1 MAKVI
6 INGKEEFY
14 DDGTL
19 LTEIAAIHQSEHKD
33 DIVLALYKGSLAEL
47 SKAVSGD
54 GELKFLTTADKDG
67 RRAYRRSV
75 AFLLQRA
82 LMDVY
87 PAFPNN
93 AYLRVEHSLGQG
105 DFCTLDRFSD
115 VTEEKLQELK
125 KVMLEL
131 VEKDLPLKKY
141 SIKTSQAREMFHNF
155 NMKDKEQL
163 LKYRTSS
170 NINVYNLDGCID
182 YFYGYM
188 VPSTKYLKYF
198 DLMKF
203 EHGFMLLFPNG
214 DKIKGDTRKVAEFT
228 NPIKLF
234 NVQQQSSAFGRTMN
248 VPTVGAL
255 NEAICTG
262 RIKDIVLSQ
271 EAIME
276 NNIGDLAH
284 KIASNKD
291 IKFVMMAGPSS
302 SGKTTFSHKLS
313 AHLRALGCVPHPL
326 PLDDFYLNREQ
337 MPIDEY
343 GEKDFETI
351 EGLDIPYFNE
361 CMVKLLNGERVL
373 LPNFNFKTGKREYND
388 HYMQLGQ
395 NDILVIEGI
404 HGLNDR
410 MSASLP
416 AECKYKIYLSALT
429 QLSIDE
435 HNPLSTADGR
445 LIRRI
450 VRDSRTRATSAA
462 ETIAMWDSV
471 RRGEEKYIFP
481 FQESADYIF
490 NTALIYEMAVLK
502 LYVDPQLYAIEP
514 DHPMYPEAK
523 RLIKLLDYFLP
534 MAPDII
540 PNNSLV
546 REFIGG
552 TCIL

>member
-6 INGKEEFY
+6 INGNEETY
-14 DDGTL
+14 EDGTRL
-19 LTEIAAIHQSEHKD
+19 LDIAELHKDDFKD
-33 DIVLALYKGSLAEL
+33 DIVLAKYKGSLSEL
-47 SKAVSGD
+47 NKGVTGV
-54 GELKFLTTADKDG
+54 GNLEFITTADKDG

-75 AFLLQRA
+75 VFLLQRA

-87 PAFPNN
+87 PLPANP
-93 AYLRVEHSLGQG
+93 YLRVEHSLGQG
-105 DFCTLDRFSD
+105 DFCTIEGVGEITEDTLD
-115 VTEEKLQELK
+115 ELK
-125 KVMLEL
+125 RIMNHL
-131 VEKDLPLKKY
+131 VEQDVPLKKY
-141 SIKTSQAREMFHNF
+141 SIKTSQAKEMFHSF
-155 NMKDKEQL
+155 NMKDKELL

-170 NINVYNLDGCID
+170 NINVYDLDGCID

-188 VPSTKYLKYF
+188 VTSTKYLKYF
-198 DLMKF
+198 DLLKF
-203 EHGFMLLFPNG
+203 EHGFMLMFPNG
-214 DKIKGDTRKVAEFT
+214 DKITGDTRKVAEFT
-228 NPIKLF
+228 SPVKLF
-234 NVQQQSSAFGRTMN
+234 SVQQASSNFGKTMG
-248 VPTVGAL
+248 VSTVGEL
-255 NEAICTG
+255 NDVICSG
-262 RIKDIVLSQ
+262 NIRDLVLSQ

-276 NNIGDLAH
+276 RNIGDLART
-284 KIASNKD
+284 IVSNKD
-291 IKFVMMAGPSS
+291 VKFVMMAGPSS

-313 AHLRALGCVPHPL
+313 AQLRALGCEPHPV
-326 PLDDFYLNREQ
+326 PLDDFYLNRDQ

-343 GEKDFETI
+343 GEKDFESI

-388 HYMQLGQ
+388 HYMQLGK

-410 MSASLP
+410 MSSSLP
-416 AECKYKIYLSALT
+416 SESKYKIYLSALT

-481 FQESADYIF
+481 FQEQADYLF

-502 LYVDPQLYAIEP
+502 LYVDPQLYAISP
-514 DHPMYPEAK
+514 DNPMYGEAK

-534 MAPDII
+534 MAPDVI

-552 TCIL
+552 SCIL

>member
-6 INGKEEFY
+6 INGKEETY
-14 DDGTL
+14 GDGTSL
-19 LTEIAAIHQSEHKD
+19 LEIAKRHKEDFRD
-33 DIVLALYKGSLAEL
+33 DIVLAKYNGNLAEL
-47 SKAVSGD
+47 NKTVSED
-54 GELKFLTTADKDG
+54 ASIEFLTTADKDG

-75 AFLLQRA
+75 VFLLQRA
-82 LMDVY
+82 LMEVY
-87 PAFPNN
+87 PYPKH
-93 AYLRVEHSLGQG
+93 AYLRVQHSLGQG
-105 DFCTLDRFSD
+105 DFCTFDGVD
-115 VTEEKLQELK
+115 EITTDKIEELK
-125 KVMLEL
+125 QVMHRL
-131 VEKDLPLKKY
+131 VKEDIPLKKY
-141 SIKTSQAREMFHNF
+141 SIKTSEAREMFHKF
-155 NMKDKEQL
+155 NMVNKEQL

-170 NINVYNLDGCID
+170 NINIYDLDGCKD

-188 VPSTKYLKYF
+188 VPSTGYLGYF
-198 DLMKF
+198 DLLKF
-203 EHGFMLLFPNG
+203 ENGVMLMFPNG
-214 DKIKGDTRKVAEFT
+214 NKLTGDTRVVAEFSR
-228 NPIKLF
+228 PMKLF
-234 NVQQQSSAFGRTMN
+234 SVQQAASKFGETLG
-248 VPTVGAL
+248 VSTVGEL
-255 NEAICTG
+255 NEAITKG

-276 NNIGDLAH
+276 RNIGELAH
-284 KIASNKD
+284 TIADRKD
-291 IKFVMMAGPSS
+291 VKFVMMAGPSS

-313 AHLRALGCVPHPL
+313 AQLRALGCVPHPV
-326 PLDDFYLNREQ
+326 PLDDFYLNRDQ

-343 GEKDFETI
+343 GEKDFESI
-351 EGLDIPYFNE
+351 EGIDVPYFNE

-388 HYMQLGQ
+388 HYMQLGK

-404 HGLNDR
+404 HGLNDK
-410 MSASLP
+410 MSESLP
-416 AECKYKIYLSALT
+416 AESKYKIYLSALT

-435 HNPLSTADGR
+435 HNPLSTTDGR

-481 FQESADYIF
+481 FQEKADYLF

-514 DHPMYPEAK
+514 DHPMYAEAK
-523 RLIKLLDYFLP
+523 RLIKLLDYFIP
-534 MAPDII
+534 MAPDVI

-552 TCIL
+552 SCIL

>member
-1 MAKVI
+1 MSA
-6 INGKEEFY
+6 Y
-14 DDGTL
+14 P
-19 LTEIAAIHQSEHKD
+19 HPEH
-33 DIVLALYKGSLAEL
+33 
-47 SKAVSGD
+47 
-54 GELKFLTTADKDG
+54 
-67 RRAYRRSV
+67 
-75 AFLLQRA
+75 
-82 LMDVY
+82 
-87 PAFPNN
+87 
-93 AYLRVEHSLGQG
+93 AYLRVHHSLGQG
-105 DFCTLDRFSD
+105 DFCTFDGVD
-115 VTEEKLQELK
+115 EITEEKIAEIK
-125 KVMLEL
+125 KIMLDL
-131 VEKDLPLKKY
+131 VEKDVPLKKY
-141 SIKTSQAREMFHNF
+141 SIKTSEAREMFHRY
-155 NMKDKEQL
+155 NMKNKEQL

-170 NINVYNLDGCID
+170 SINVYDLDGCKD

-188 VPSTKYLKYF
+188 VPSTGYLKYF
-198 DLMKF
+198 DILKF
-203 EHGFMLLFPNG
+203 ENGIMLMFPNG
-214 DKIKGDTRKVAEFT
+214 NKLTGDTRVVAEFSR
-228 NPIKLF
+228 PMKLF
-234 NVQQQSSAFGRTMN
+234 SVQQAASKFGETMG

-255 NEAICTG
+255 NEAITNG

-276 NNIGDLAH
+276 RNIGELAH
-284 KIASNKD
+284 TIADRKD

-313 AHLRALGCVPHPL
+313 AQLRALGCVPHPV
-326 PLDDFYLNREQ
+326 PLDDFYLNRDQ

-343 GEKDFETI
+343 GEKDFESI
-351 EGLDIPYFNE
+351 DGLDVPYFNE
-361 CMVKLLNGERVL
+361 CMYKLLQGERVL

-388 HYMQLGQ
+388 HYMKLGK

-404 HGLNDR
+404 HGLNDK
-410 MSASLP
+410 MSESLP
-416 AECKYKIYLSALT
+416 SESKYKIYLSALT

-481 FQESADYIF
+481 FQEKADYLF

-523 RLIKLLDYFLP
+523 RLIKLLDYFIP
-534 MAPDII
+534 MAPDYI

-552 TCIL
+552 SCIL

>member
-1 MAKVI
+1 MAKLI
-6 INGKEEFY
+6 INGKEETY
-14 DDGTL
+14 EDGIKL
-19 LTEIAAIHQSEHKD
+19 LDIARFHKDAYRD
-33 DIVLALYKGSLAEL
+33 DIVLAKYNGGLTEL
-47 SKAVSGD
+47 SKAVNED
-54 GELKFLTTADKDG
+54 AKVEFLTTADKDG

-75 AFLLQRA
+75 VFLLQRA
-82 LMDVY
+82 LMSAY
-87 PAFPNN
+87 PYPEH
-93 AYLRVEHSLGQG
+93 AYLRVHHSLGQG
-105 DFCTLDRFSD
+105 DFCTFDGVD
-115 VTEEKLQELK
+115 EITEEKITEIK
-125 KVMLEL
+125 KIMLDL
-131 VEKDLPLKKY
+131 VEKDVPLKKY
-141 SIKTSQAREMFHNF
+141 SIKTSEAREMFHRY
-155 NMKDKEQL
+155 NMKNKEQL

-170 NINVYNLDGCID
+170 NINVYDLDGCKD

-188 VPSTKYLKYF
+188 VPSTGYLKYF
-198 DLMKF
+198 DILKF
-203 EHGFMLLFPNG
+203 ENGIMLMFPNG
-214 DKIKGDTRKVAEFT
+214 NKLTGDTRVVAEFSR
-228 NPIKLF
+228 PMKLF
-234 NVQQQSSAFGRTMN
+234 SVQQAASKFGETMG

-255 NEAICTG
+255 NEAITNG

-276 NNIGDLAH
+276 RNIGELAH
-284 KIASNKD
+284 TIADRKD

-313 AHLRALGCVPHPL
+313 AQLRALGCVPHPV
-326 PLDDFYLNREQ
+326 PLDDFYLNRDQ

-343 GEKDFETI
+343 GEKDFESI
-351 EGLDIPYFNE
+351 DGLDVPYFNE
-361 CMVKLLNGERVL
+361 CMYKLLQGERVL

-388 HYMQLGQ
+388 HYMKLGK

-404 HGLNDR
+404 HGLNDK
-410 MSASLP
+410 MSESLP
-416 AECKYKIYLSALT
+416 SESKYKIYLSALT

-435 HNPLSTADGR
+435 HNPLSTTDGR

-481 FQESADYIF
+481 FQEKADYLF

-534 MAPDII
+534 MAPDYI

-552 TCIL
+552 SCIL

>member
-1 MAKVI
+1 MAKLI
-6 INGKEEFY
+6 INGKEETY
-14 DDGTL
+14 EDGIKL
-19 LTEIAAIHQSEHKD
+19 LDIARFHKDAYRD
-33 DIVLALYKGSLAEL
+33 DIVLAKYNGGLTEL
-47 SKAVSGD
+47 SKAVNED
-54 GELKFLTTADKDG
+54 AEVEFLTTADKDG

-75 AFLLQRA
+75 VFLLQRA
-82 LMDVY
+82 LMSAY
-87 PAFPNN
+87 PHPEH
-93 AYLRVEHSLGQG
+93 AYLRVHHSLGQG
-105 DFCTLDRFSD
+105 DFCTFDGVD
-115 VTEEKLQELK
+115 EITEEKIAEIK
-125 KVMLEL
+125 KIMLDL
-131 VEKDLPLKKY
+131 VEKDVPLKKY
-141 SIKTSQAREMFHNF
+141 SIKTSEAREMFHRY
-155 NMKDKEQL
+155 NMKNKEQL

-170 NINVYNLDGCID
+170 N
-182 YFYGYM
+182 
-188 VPSTKYLKYF
+188 LKYF
-198 DLMKF
+198 DILKF
-203 EHGFMLLFPNG
+203 ENGIMLMFPNG
-214 DKIKGDTRKVAEFT
+214 NKLTGDTRVVAEFSR
-228 NPIKLF
+228 PMKLF
-234 NVQQQSSAFGRTMN
+234 SVQQAASKFGETMG

-255 NEAICTG
+255 NEAITNG

-276 NNIGDLAH
+276 RNIGELAH
-284 KIASNKD
+284 TIADRKD

-313 AHLRALGCVPHPL
+313 AQLRALGCVPHPV
-326 PLDDFYLNREQ
+326 PLDDFYLNRDQ

-343 GEKDFETI
+343 GEKDFESI
-351 EGLDIPYFNE
+351 DGLDVPYFNE
-361 CMVKLLNGERVL
+361 CMYKLLQGERVL

-388 HYMQLGQ
+388 HYMKLGK

-404 HGLNDR
+404 HGLNDK
-410 MSASLP
+410 MSESLP
-416 AECKYKIYLSALT
+416 SESKYKIYLSALT

-481 FQESADYIF
+481 FQEKADYLF

-523 RLIKLLDYFLP
+523 RLIKLLDYFIP
-534 MAPDII
+534 MAPDYI

-552 TCIL
+552 SCIL

>member
-6 INGKEEFY
+6 INGKEETY
-14 DDGTL
+14 EDGTRL
-19 LTEIAAIHQSEHKD
+19 VDIANIHQNEFKD
-33 DIVLALYKGSLAEL
+33 DIVLAKYKGNLTEL
-47 SKAVSGD
+47 GKGLSGV
-54 GELKFLTTADKDG
+54 GNLEFLTTADKDG

-75 AFLLQRA
+75 VFLLQRA

-87 PAFPNN
+87 PLPANP
-93 AYLRVEHSLGQG
+93 YLRVEHSLGQG
-105 DFCTLDRFSD
+105 DFCTIEGVGDISQENLD
-115 VTEEKLQELK
+115 ELK
-125 KVMLEL
+125 KVMLDL
-131 VEKDLPLKKY
+131 VDQDIPLKKY
-141 SIKTSQAREMFHNF
+141 SIKTSQAKEMFHSF

-170 NINVYNLDGCID
+170 NINVYDLDGCID

-198 DLMKF
+198 DLLTF
-203 EHGFMLLFPNG
+203 ENGFMLMFPNAN
-214 DKIKGDTRKVAEFT
+214 KLSGDTRQVAEFSK
-228 NPIKLF
+228 PMKLF
-234 NVQQQSSAFGRTMN
+234 SVQQASSEFGETMG
-248 VPTVGAL
+248 VATVGAL
-255 NEAICTG
+255 NEAIASG

-276 NNIGDLAH
+276 RNIGDLARN
-284 KIASNKD
+284 IVSRKD
-291 IKFVMMAGPSS
+291 VKFIMMAGPSS

-313 AHLRALGCVPHPL
+313 AQLRALGCVPHPV
-326 PLDDFYLNREQ
+326 PLDDFYLNRDQ
-337 MPIDEY
+337 MPLDEF

-351 EGLDIPYFNE
+351 EGLDIAYFNE

-388 HYMQLGQ
+388 HYMKLGR

-410 MSASLP
+410 MSSSLP
-416 AECKYKIYLSALT
+416 TESKYKIYLSALT

-462 ETIAMWDSV
+462 DTIAMWDSV

-481 FQESADYIF
+481 FQEQADYLF

-514 DHPMYPEAK
+514 DHPMYAEAK

-534 MAPDII
+534 MAPDVI

-552 TCIL
+552 SCIL

>member
-6 INGKEEFY
+6 INEKEETY
-14 DDGTL
+14 EDGTRL
-19 LTEIAAIHQSEHKD
+19 LDIAQLHQKDFND
-33 DIVLALYKGSLAEL
+33 DIVLAKYKGNLTELHKAISGVGSLE
-47 SKAVSGD
+47 
-54 GELKFLTTADKDG
+54 FLTTADKDG

-75 AFLLQRA
+75 VFLLQRA
-82 LMDVY
+82 IMDVY
-87 PAFPNN
+87 PLPANP
-93 AYLRVEHSLGQG
+93 YLRVEHSLGQG
-105 DFCTLDRFSD
+105 DFCTIDGVGEITEDKLD
-115 VTEEKLQELK
+115 ELK
-125 KVMLEL
+125 KVMTDL
-131 VEKDLPLKKY
+131 VEQDIPLKKY
-141 SIKTSQAREMFHNF
+141 SIKTSQAKDMFHSF

-170 NINVYNLDGCID
+170 NINVYDLDGCID

-188 VPSTKYLKYF
+188 VPSTKYIAYF
-198 DLMKF
+198 DLIKF
-203 EHGFMLLFPNG
+203 ENGFMLMFPYG
-214 DKIKGDTRKVAEFT
+214 DKLVGDTRTVAEFSR
-228 NPIKLF
+228 PMKLF
-234 NVQQQSSAFGRTMN
+234 TVQQASSEFGRTMG
-248 VPTVGAL
+248 VATVGAL
-255 NEAICTG
+255 NEAIANG
-262 RIKDIVLSQ
+262 RIRDIVLSQ

-276 NNIGDLAH
+276 RNIGELART
-284 KIASNKD
+284 IAANKD
-291 IKFVMMAGPSS
+291 VKFIMMAGPSS

-313 AHLRALGCVPHPL
+313 AQLRALGCVPHPV
-326 PLDDFYLNREQ
+326 PLDDFYLNRDQ

-343 GEKDFETI
+343 GEKDFESI

-361 CMVKLLNGERVL
+361 CMVKLLKGERVL
-373 LPNFNFKTGKREYND
+373 LPTFNFKIGKREYND
-388 HYMQLGQ
+388 HYMQLGK

-410 MSASLP
+410 MSSSLP
-416 AECKYKIYLSALT
+416 SESKYKIYLSALT

-462 ETIAMWDSV
+462 DTIAMWDSV

-481 FQESADYIF
+481 FQEKADYLF

-514 DHPMYPEAK
+514 DHPMYGEAK

-534 MAPDII
+534 MAPDVI

-552 TCIL
+552 SCIL

>member
-1 MAKVI
+1 
-6 INGKEEFY
+6 
-14 DDGTL
+14 
-19 LTEIAAIHQSEHKD
+19 
-33 DIVLALYKGSLAEL
+33 
-47 SKAVSGD
+47 
-54 GELKFLTTADKDG
+54 
-67 RRAYRRSV
+67 
-75 AFLLQRA
+75 
-82 LMDVY
+82 MDVY
-87 PAFPNN
+87 PLPANP
-93 AYLRVEHSLGQG
+93 YLRVEHSLGQG
-105 DFCTLDRFSD
+105 DFCTIDG
-115 VTEEKLQELK
+115 VGEITEEKLEELK
-125 KVMLEL
+125 KVMLDL
-131 VEKDLPLKKY
+131 VQQDIPLKKY
-141 SIKTSQAREMFHNF
+141 SIKTSQAKELFHSF

-170 NINVYNLDGCID
+170 NINVYDLDGCID

-188 VPSTKYLKYF
+188 VPSTKYLQYF

-203 EHGFMLLFPNG
+203 EHGCMLLFPNANKLNG
-214 DKIKGDTRKVAEFT
+214 DSRTVAEFT
-228 NPIKLF
+228 SPMKLF
-234 NVQQQSSAFGRTMN
+234 SVQQASSEFGRTMG

-255 NEAICTG
+255 NDAIASG

-276 NNIGDLAH
+276 RNIGELART
-284 KIASNKD
+284 IASNKD
-291 IKFVMMAGPSS
+291 VKFVMMAGPSS

-313 AHLRALGCVPHPL
+313 AQLRALGCVPHPV
-326 PLDDFYLNREQ
+326 PLDDFYLNRDQ

-343 GEKDFETI
+343 GEKDFESI

-361 CMVKLLNGERVL
+361 CMVKLLKGERVL
-373 LPNFNFKTGKREYND
+373 LPSFNFKIGKREYND
-388 HYMQLGQ
+388 HYMQLGK

-410 MSASLP
+410 MSSSLP
-416 AECKYKIYLSALT
+416 AESKYKIYLSALT

-481 FQESADYIF
+481 FQEQADYVF

-502 LYVDPQLYAIEP
+502 LYVDPQLYAIP
-514 DHPMYPEAK
+514 SDHPMYPEAK
-523 RLIKLLDYFLP
+523 SLIKLLDYFLP
-534 MAPDII
+534 MAPDVI

-552 TCIL
+552 SCIL

>member
-6 INGKEEFY
+6 INGKEETY
-14 DDGTL
+14 DEGTRL
-19 LTEIAAIHQSEHKD
+19 LDIARIHQKGYKD
-33 DIVLALYKGSLAEL
+33 DIVLANYKGKLTEL
-47 SKAVSGD
+47 NKAVTGV
-54 GELKFLTTADKDG
+54 GPVEFLTTADKNG

-75 AFLLQRA
+75 VFLLQRA
-82 LMDVY
+82 LMDV
-87 PAFPNN
+87 FPLPDNP
-93 AYLRVEHSLGQG
+93 YLRVEHSLGQG
-105 DFCTLDRFSD
+105 DFCTLEGVGKITNETLS
-115 VTEEKLQELK
+115 ELK
-125 KVMLEL
+125 KVMKRL
-131 VEKDLPLKKY
+131 VKDDIPLKKY
-141 SIKTSQAREMFHNF
+141 SIKTDQAKDMFHSF

-170 NINVYNLDGCID
+170 NINVYDLDGCID

-188 VPSTKYLKYF
+188 VPSTGYLRYF
-198 DLMKF
+198 DLIKF
-203 EHGFMLLFPNG
+203 ENGFMLMYPDG
-214 DKIKGDTRKVAEFT
+214 RKPDAPTKKVAEFT
-228 NPIKLF
+228 KPIKLF
-234 NVQQQSSAFGRTMN
+234 NVQQAASNFGDTMG
-248 VPTVGAL
+248 VSTVGAL
-255 NEAICTG
+255 NDAICSG

-271 EAIME
+271 EAVME
-276 NNIGDLAH
+276 RNIGDLARN
-284 KIASNKD
+284 IAERKD
-291 IKFVMMAGPSS
+291 VKFVMMAGPSS

-313 AHLRALGCVPHPL
+313 AQLRALGLTPHPV
-326 PLDDFYLNREQ
+326 PLDDFYLNRDQ
-337 MPIDEY
+337 MPLDEY
-343 GEKDFETI
+343 GEKDFESI

-373 LPNFNFKTGKREYND
+373 LPNFNFKIGKREYND
-388 HYMQLGQ
+388 HYMQLGD

-416 AECKYKIYLSALT
+416 AESKYKIYLSALT

-435 HNPLSTADGR
+435 HNPLSTSDGR

-471 RRGEEKYIFP
+471 RRGEEKNIFP
-481 FQESADYIF
+481 FQEQADAMF

-502 LYVDPQLYAIEP
+502 LYVDPQLYAITP
-514 DHPMYPEAK
+514 DDPSYPEAK

-534 MAPDII
+534 MAADVI

-552 TCIL
+552 SCIL

>member
-6 INGKEEFY
+6 INEKEETY
-14 DDGTL
+14 EDGTL
-19 LTEIAAIHQSEHKD
+19 LVEIAKLHQKDYRD
-33 DIVLALYKGSLAEL
+33 DIVLAKYNGSLAEL
-47 SKAVSGD
+47 NKKVSGTANL
-54 GELKFLTTADKDG
+54 EFITTADKDG

-75 AFLLQRA
+75 VFLLQRA
-82 LMDVY
+82 LMIAY
-87 PAFPNN
+87 PRPMF
-93 AYLRVEHSLGQG
+93 AYLRVHHSLGQG
-105 DFCTLDRFSD
+105 DFCTFDGVD
-115 VTEEKLQELK
+115 EITEEKITEIK
-125 KVMLEL
+125 KIMLDL
-131 VEKDLPLKKY
+131 VDKDLPLEKY
-141 SIKTSQAREMFHNF
+141 SIKTSEAREMFHGY
-155 NMKDKEQL
+155 NMKNKELL

-170 NINVYNLDGCID
+170 NINVYNLDGCKD

-188 VPSTKYLKYF
+188 VPSTGYLKYF
-198 DLMKF
+198 DILKF
-203 EHGFMLLFPNG
+203 ENGIMLMFPNG
-214 DKIKGDTRKVAEFT
+214 NKLTGNTRTVAEFSR
-228 NPIKLF
+228 PMKLF
-234 NVQQQSSAFGRTMN
+234 HVQQAASKFGETMG
-248 VPTVGAL
+248 VPTVGDL
-255 NEAICTG
+255 NEAISSG

-276 NNIGDLAH
+276 RNIGELAQT
-284 KIASNKD
+284 IASRKD
-291 IKFVMMAGPSS
+291 VKFVMMAGPSS

-313 AHLRALGCVPHPL
+313 AQLRALGCTPHPV
-326 PLDDFYLNREQ
+326 PLDDFYLNRDQ

-343 GEKDFETI
+343 GEKDFESI

-361 CMVKLLNGERVL
+361 CMVKLLKGERVL
-373 LPNFNFKTGKREYND
+373 LPNFNFKIGKREYND
-388 HYMQLGQ
+388 HYMQLGK

-410 MSASLP
+410 MSSSLP
-416 AECKYKIYLSALT
+416 SESKYKIYLSALT

-450 VRDSRTRATSAA
+450 VRDSRTRGTSAA

-481 FQESADYIF
+481 FQEQADYLF

-502 LYVDPQLYAIEP
+502 LYVDPQLFAIEP
-514 DHPMYPEAK
+514 DHPMYGEAK

-534 MAPDII
+534 MAPDVI

-552 TCIL
+552 SCIL

>member
-6 INGKEEFY
+6 INGNEETY
-14 DDGTL
+14 EDGTRL
-19 LTEIAAIHQSEHKD
+19 LDIAELHKDDFKD
-33 DIVLALYKGSLAEL
+33 DIVLAMYKGSLSEL
-47 SKAVSGD
+47 NKGVTGV
-54 GELKFLTTADKDG
+54 GNLEFVTTADKDG

-75 AFLLQRA
+75 VFLLQRA

-87 PAFPNN
+87 PLPANP
-93 AYLRVEHSLGQG
+93 YLRVEHSLGQG
-105 DFCTLDRFSD
+105 DFCTIEGVGEITEDTLD
-115 VTEEKLQELK
+115 ELK
-125 KVMLEL
+125 RIMNHL
-131 VEKDLPLKKY
+131 VEQDVPLKKY
-141 SIKTSQAREMFHNF
+141 SIKTSQAKEMFHSF
-155 NMKDKEQL
+155 NMKDKELL

-170 NINVYNLDGCID
+170 NINVYDLDGCID

-198 DLMKF
+198 DLLKF
-203 EHGFMLLFPNG
+203 EHGFMLMFPNG
-214 DKIKGDTRKVAEFT
+214 DKIAGDTRKVAEFT
-228 NPIKLF
+228 SPVKLF
-234 NVQQQSSAFGRTMN
+234 SVQQASSDFGKTMG
-248 VPTVGAL
+248 VSTVGEL
-255 NEAICTG
+255 NDVICSG
-262 RIKDIVLSQ
+262 NIRDLVLSQ

-276 NNIGDLAH
+276 RNIGDLART
-284 KIASNKD
+284 IVSNKD
-291 IKFVMMAGPSS
+291 VKFVMMAGPSS

-313 AHLRALGCVPHPL
+313 AQLRALGCEPHPV
-326 PLDDFYLNREQ
+326 PLDDFYLNRDQ

-343 GEKDFETI
+343 GEKDFESI

-388 HYMQLGQ
+388 HYMQLGK

-410 MSASLP
+410 MSSSLP
-416 AECKYKIYLSALT
+416 AESKYKIYLSALT

-481 FQESADYIF
+481 FQEQADYLF

-502 LYVDPQLYAIEP
+502 LYVDPQLYAISP
-514 DHPMYPEAK
+514 DSPMYGEAK

-534 MAPDII
+534 MAPDVI

-552 TCIL
+552 SCIL

>member
-1 MAKVI
+1 MAKLI
-6 INGKEEFY
+6 INGKEETY
-14 DDGTL
+14 EDGIKL
-19 LTEIAAIHQSEHKD
+19 LDIARFHKDAYRD
-33 DIVLALYKGSLAEL
+33 DIVLAKYNGSLTEL
-47 SKAVSGD
+47 SKAVNED
-54 GELKFLTTADKDG
+54 AEVEFLTTADKDG

-75 AFLLQRA
+75 VFLLQRA
-82 LMDVY
+82 LMSAY
-87 PAFPNN
+87 PYPEH
-93 AYLRVEHSLGQG
+93 AYLRVHHSLGQG
-105 DFCTLDRFSD
+105 DFCTFDGVD
-115 VTEEKLQELK
+115 EITEEKIAEIK
-125 KVMLEL
+125 KIMLDL
-131 VEKDLPLKKY
+131 VEKDVPLKKY
-141 SIKTSQAREMFHNF
+141 SIKTSEARKMFHSY
-155 NMKDKEQL
+155 NMKNKEQL

-170 NINVYNLDGCID
+170 NINVYDLDGCKD

-188 VPSTKYLKYF
+188 VPSTGYLKYF
-198 DLMKF
+198 DILKF
-203 EHGFMLLFPNG
+203 ENGIMLMFPNG
-214 DKIKGDTRKVAEFT
+214 NKLTGDTRVVAEFSR
-228 NPIKLF
+228 PMKLF
-234 NVQQQSSAFGRTMN
+234 SVQQAASKFGETMG

-255 NEAICTG
+255 NEAITNG

-276 NNIGDLAH
+276 RNIGELAH
-284 KIASNKD
+284 TIADRKD

-313 AHLRALGCVPHPL
+313 AQLRALGCVPHPV
-326 PLDDFYLNREQ
+326 PLDDFYLNRDQ

-343 GEKDFETI
+343 GEKDFESI
-351 EGLDIPYFNE
+351 DGLDVPYFNE
-361 CMVKLLNGERVL
+361 CMYKLLQGERVL

-388 HYMQLGQ
+388 HYMKLGK

-404 HGLNDR
+404 HGLNDK
-410 MSASLP
+410 MSESLP
-416 AECKYKIYLSALT
+416 SESKYKIYLSALT

-435 HNPLSTADGR
+435 HNPLSTTDGR

-481 FQESADYIF
+481 FQEKADYLF

-523 RLIKLLDYFLP
+523 RLIKLLDYFIP
-534 MAPDII
+534 MAPDVI

-552 TCIL
+552 SCIL

>member
-6 INGKEEFY
+6 IGELEETY
-14 DDGTL
+14 EEGTRL
-19 LTEIAAIHQSEHKD
+19 VEIAAKHQSNYKD
-33 DIVLALYKGSLAEL
+33 DIVLAKYKGRLTEL
-47 SKAVSGD
+47 NKVISGVANL
-54 GELKFLTTADKDG
+54 EFLTTADKDG

-75 AFLLQRA
+75 VFLLQRA

-87 PAFPNN
+87 PLPANP
-93 AYLRVEHSLGQG
+93 YLRVEHSLGQG
-105 DFCTLDRFSD
+105 DFCTLEG
-115 VTEEKLQELK
+115 VGEITETDLEELK
-125 KVMLEL
+125 KVMLDL
-131 VEKDLPLKKY
+131 VEKDIPLKKY
-141 SIKTSQAREMFHNF
+141 SIKTNQAKEMFHSF

-170 NINVYNLDGCID
+170 NINVYDLDGCID

-188 VPSTKYLKYF
+188 VPSTRYLKYF
-198 DLMKF
+198 DLIKF
-203 EHGFMLLFPNG
+203 ENGFMLMYPDGSLPG
-214 DKIKGDTRKVAEFT
+214 IDTKQVAEFKK
-228 NPIKLF
+228 PMKLF
-234 NVQQQSSAFGRTMN
+234 NVQQAASEFGQTMG

-255 NEAICTG
+255 NEAIAKG
-262 RIKDIVLSQ
+262 RIRDIVLSQ

-276 NNIGDLAH
+276 RNIGELART
-284 KIASNKD
+284 IASNKD
-291 IKFVMMAGPSS
+291 VKFVMMAGPSS

-313 AHLRALGCVPHPL
+313 AQLRALGCVPHPV
-326 PLDDFYLNREQ
+326 PLDDFYLDRDQ

-343 GEKDFETI
+343 GEKDFEAI

-373 LPNFNFKTGKREYND
+373 LPNFNFKIGKREYND
-388 HYMQLGQ
+388 HYMQLGK

-410 MSASLP
+410 MSSSLP
-416 AECKYKIYLSALT
+416 AESKYKIYLSALT

-450 VRDSRTRATSAA
+450 VRDARTRATSAA

-471 RRGEEKYIFP
+471 RRGEEKNIFP
-481 FQESADYIF
+481 FQEKADYIF

-502 LYVDPQLYAIEP
+502 LYVDPMLYAIDP

-534 MAPDII
+534 MAPDVI

-552 TCIL
+552 SCIL

>member
-6 INGKEEFY
+6 INGNEESY
-14 DDGTL
+14 EDGTRL
-19 LTEIAAIHQSEHKD
+19 EDIAKKHQSDYKD
-33 DIVLALYKGSLAEL
+33 DIVLAKYKGSLTEL
-47 SKAVSGD
+47 NRGITGV
-54 GELKFLTTADKDG
+54 GELQFLTTADKDG

-75 AFLLQRA
+75 AFMLQRA
-82 LMDVY
+82 LMEAY
-87 PAFPNN
+87 PLPKH

-105 DFCTLDRFSD
+105 DYCTLDGVEPPS
-115 VTEEKLQELK
+115 EEILQELK
-125 KVMLEL
+125 RIMLDL
-131 VEKDLPLKKY
+131 VEKDIPLKKY
-141 SIKTSQAREMFHNF
+141 SIKTSQAKEMFKSF
-155 NMKDKEQL
+155 NMKEKEQL

-170 NINVYNLDGCID
+170 NINVYDLDGCID

-188 VPSTKYLKYF
+188 VPSTGLLKYF
-198 DLMKF
+198 DLIKF
-203 EHGFMLLFPNG
+203 ENGFMLMYPDGSLPGIN
-214 DKIKGDTRKVAEFT
+214 TREVATFKK
-228 NPIKLF
+228 PMKLF
-234 NVQQQSSAFGRTMN
+234 RVQQEASVFGSTMG

-255 NEAICTG
+255 NEAIANG
-262 RIKDIVLSQ
+262 RIRDIVLSQ

-276 NNIGDLAH
+276 RNIGDLART
-284 KIASNKD
+284 IADNKD

-326 PLDDFYLNREQ
+326 PLDDFYLDRDQ

-343 GEKDFETI
+343 GEKDFESI

-373 LPNFNFKTGKREYND
+373 LPNFNFKVGHREYND
-388 HYMQLGQ
+388 HYMQLGKR
-395 NDILVIEGI
+395 DILVIEGI

-410 MSASLP
+410 MSSSLP
-416 AECKYKIYLSALT
+416 SESKYKIYLSALT

-450 VRDSRTRATSAA
+450 VRDARTRATTAS

-471 RRGEEKYIFP
+471 RRGEEKNIFP
-481 FQESADYIF
+481 FQEQADYIF
-490 NTALIYEMAVLK
+490 NTALIYELAALK
-502 LYVDPQLYAIEP
+502 LYVDPLLYAIEP
-514 DHPMYPEAK
+514 DQPTYGEAK

-534 MAPDII
+534 MAPEVI

-552 TCIL
+552 SCIL

>member
-6 INGKEEFY
+6 INGKEEYY
-14 DDGTL
+14 DDNTRL
-19 LTEIAAIHQSEHKD
+19 LDIAEKHQEEYKD
-33 DIVLALYKGSLAEL
+33 DIVLAKYKGALIEL
-47 SKAVSGD
+47 NKTVISSGTL
-54 GELKFLTTADKDG
+54 EFLTTADKDG

-75 AFLLQRA
+75 VFLLQRA

-87 PAFPNN
+87 PLPAN

-105 DFCTLDRFSD
+105 DFCTLEGVGE
-115 VTEEKLQELK
+115 VTEEDLKSLK
-125 KVMLEL
+125 KVMLDL
-131 VEKDLPLKKY
+131 VEKNLPLKKY
-141 SIKTSQAREMFHNF
+141 SIKTSQAKDMFHSF

-163 LKYRTSS
+163 LRYRTSS
-170 NINVYNLDGCID
+170 NINVYDLDGCID

-198 DLMKF
+198 DLIKF
-203 EHGFMLLFPNG
+203 ENGFMLMYPDGSLPGIN
-214 DKIKGDTRKVAEFT
+214 TREVAEFKK
-228 NPIKLF
+228 PMKLF
-234 NVQQQSSAFGRTMN
+234 YVQQAASEFGCTMG

-255 NEAICTG
+255 NETIAKG
-262 RIKDIVLSQ
+262 KIKDLVLSQ

-276 NNIGDLAH
+276 RNIGELAR
-284 KIASNKD
+284 KIAADKD
-291 IKFVMMAGPSS
+291 VKFVMMAGPSS

-313 AHLRALGCVPHPL
+313 AQLRALGCVPHPV
-326 PLDDFYLNREQ
+326 PLDDFYLNRDQ

-343 GEKDFETI
+343 GEKDFESI

-373 LPNFNFKTGKREYND
+373 LPNFNFKIGKREYND
-388 HYMQLGQ
+388 HYMQLGK

-410 MSASLP
+410 MSSSLP
-416 AECKYKIYLSALT
+416 SESKYKIYLSALT

-450 VRDSRTRATSAA
+450 VRDARTRSTTAS

-471 RRGEEKYIFP
+471 RRGEEKNIFP
-481 FQESADYIF
+481 FQEQADYMF

-502 LYVDPQLYAIEP
+502 LYVDPLLYAIEP
-514 DHPMYPEAK
+514 DEPTYAEAK
-523 RLIKLLDYFLP
+523 RLIKLLDYFIP
-534 MAPDII
+534 MTPEII

-552 TCIL
+552 SCIL

>member
-1 MAKVI
+1 MAKLI
-6 INGKEEFY
+6 INGKEETY
-14 DDGTL
+14 EDGIKL
-19 LTEIAAIHQSEHKD
+19 LDIARFHKDAYRD
-33 DIVLALYKGSLAEL
+33 DIVLAKYNGGLTEL
-47 SKAVSGD
+47 SKAVNED
-54 GELKFLTTADKDG
+54 AEVEFLTTADKDG

-75 AFLLQRA
+75 VFLLQRA
-82 LMDVY
+82 LMSAY
-87 PAFPNN
+87 PHPEH
-93 AYLRVEHSLGQG
+93 AYLRVHHSLGQG
-105 DFCTLDRFSD
+105 DFCTFDGVD
-115 VTEEKLQELK
+115 EITEEKIEEIK
-125 KVMLEL
+125 KIMLDL
-131 VEKDLPLKKY
+131 VEKDVPLKKY
-141 SIKTSQAREMFHNF
+141 SIKTSEAREMFHRY
-155 NMKDKEQL
+155 NMKNKEQL

-170 NINVYNLDGCID
+170 NCNVYDLDGCKD

-188 VPSTKYLKYF
+188 VPSTGYLKYF
-198 DLMKF
+198 DILKF
-203 EHGFMLLFPNG
+203 ENGIMLMFPNG
-214 DKIKGDTRKVAEFT
+214 NKLTGDTRVVAEFSR
-228 NPIKLF
+228 PMKLF
-234 NVQQQSSAFGRTMN
+234 SVQQAASKFGETMG

-255 NEAICTG
+255 NEAITNG

-276 NNIGDLAH
+276 RNIGELAH
-284 KIASNKD
+284 TIADRKD

-313 AHLRALGCVPHPL
+313 AQLRALGCVPHPV
-326 PLDDFYLNREQ
+326 PLDDFYLNRDQ

-343 GEKDFETI
+343 GEKDFESI
-351 EGLDIPYFNE
+351 DGLDVPYFNE
-361 CMVKLLNGERVL
+361 CMYKLLQGERVL

-388 HYMQLGQ
+388 HYMKLGK

-404 HGLNDR
+404 HGLNDK
-410 MSASLP
+410 MSESLP
-416 AECKYKIYLSALT
+416 SESKYKIYLSALT

-435 HNPLSTADGR
+435 HNPLSTTDGR

-481 FQESADYIF
+481 FQEKADYLF

-514 DHPMYPEAK
+514 DHPMYAEAK

-534 MAPDII
+534 MAPDYI

-552 TCIL
+552 SCIL

>member
-6 INGKEEFY
+6 INGKEETFKA
-14 DDGTL
+14 GTTL
-19 LTEIAAIHQSEHKD
+19 IEIAALHKEDYKD
-33 DIVLALYKGSLAEL
+33 DIVLAKYNGNLTEL
-47 SKAVSGD
+47 SKVVNEDA
-54 GELKFLTTADKDG
+54 EIEFLTTADKDG

-75 AFLLQRA
+75 VFLLQRA
-82 LMDVY
+82 LMQVY
-87 PAFPNN
+87 PRPEH

-105 DFCTLDRFSD
+105 DFCTFDGVD
-115 VTEEKLQELK
+115 EITDEKIEELK
-125 KVMLEL
+125 KVMHDL
-131 VEKDLPLKKY
+131 VEKDIPLEKHT
-141 SIKTSQAREMFHNF
+141 IKTSQAREMFHNY
-155 NMKDKEQL
+155 NMINKEQL

-170 NINVYNLDGCID
+170 TTNVYNLDGCKD

-188 VPSTKYLKYF
+188 VPSTGYLGYF
-198 DLMKF
+198 DLLKF
-203 EHGFMLLFPNG
+203 ENGVMLMFPNG
-214 DKIKGDTRKVAEFT
+214 NKLTGDTRKVAEFT
-228 NPIKLF
+228 RPMKLF
-234 NVQQQSSAFGRTMN
+234 SVQQAASKFGETMG

-255 NEAICTG
+255 NEAIAKG

-276 NNIGDLAH
+276 RNIGELART
-284 KIASNKD
+284 IVDRKD
-291 IKFVMMAGPSS
+291 VKFVMMAGPSS

-313 AHLRALGCVPHPL
+313 AQLRALGCVPHPV
-326 PLDDFYLNREQ
+326 PLDDFYLNRDQ

-343 GEKDFETI
+343 GEKDFESI
-351 EGLDIPYFNE
+351 EGLDVPYFNE
-361 CMVKLLNGERVL
+361 CMVKLLKGERVL
-373 LPNFNFKTGKREYND
+373 LPTFNFKAGKREYND
-388 HYMQLGQ
+388 HYMQLGK

-404 HGLNDR
+404 HGLNDK

-416 AECKYKIYLSALT
+416 SESKYKIYLSALT

-435 HNPLSTADGR
+435 HNPLSTTDGR

-481 FQESADYIF
+481 FQEKADYLF

-514 DHPMYPEAK
+514 DHPMYAEAK

-534 MAPDII
+534 MAPDYI

-552 TCIL
+552 SCIL

>member
-6 INGKEEFY
+6 INGNEETY
-14 DDGTL
+14 EDGVM
-19 LTEIAAIHQSEHKD
+19 LTTIAQAHQSEYED
-33 DIVLALYKGSLAEL
+33 DIVLATYKGKLTEL
-47 SKAVSGD
+47 HKAVSGV
-54 GELKFLTTADKDG
+54 GTLEFLTTADKSG

-75 AFLLQRA
+75 VFLLQRA
-82 LMDVY
+82 LMDMY
-87 PAFPNN
+87 PLPLNP
-93 AYLRVEHSLGQG
+93 YLRVEHSLGQG
-105 DFCTLDRFSD
+105 DFCTIEG
-115 VTEEKLQELK
+115 VGEITEDNLKDLK
-125 KVMLEL
+125 KIMLDL
-131 VEKDLPLKKY
+131 VDQDIVLKKY
-141 SIKTSQAREMFHNF
+141 SIKTDQAKEMFHSF
-155 NMKDKEQL
+155 NMKDKENL

-170 NINVYNLDGCID
+170 NINVYDLDGCID

-188 VPSTKYLKYF
+188 VPSTKYLRYF
-198 DLMKF
+198 DLLKF
-203 EHGFMLLFPNG
+203 ENGFMLMFPTATKL
-214 DKIKGDTRKVAEFT
+214 DGDTRTVAEFT
-228 NPIKLF
+228 RPMKLF
-234 NVQQQSSAFGRTMN
+234 SIQQAASKFGETMG

-255 NEAICTG
+255 NEAIANG

-276 NNIGDLAH
+276 RKIGDLA
-284 KIASNKD
+284 KTIADNKD
-291 IKFVMMAGPSS
+291 VKFVMMAGPSS

-313 AHLRALGCVPHPL
+313 AQLRALGCVPHPV
-326 PLDDFYLNREQ
+326 PLDDFYLNRDQ
-337 MPIDEY
+337 MPIDEF
-343 GEKDFETI
+343 GERDFESI
-351 EGLDIPYFNE
+351 ECLDVDYFND
-361 CMVKLLNGERVL
+361 CMVKMLKGERVL
-373 LPNFNFKTGKREYND
+373 LPSFNFKTGKREYHDN
-388 HYMQLGQ
+388 YKQLGK

-404 HGLNDR
+404 HGLNDQ
-410 MSASLP
+410 MSSALP
-416 AECKYKIYLSALT
+416 SESKYKIYLSALT

-435 HNPLSTADGR
+435 HNPLSTTDGR

-462 ETIAMWDSV
+462 DTIAMWDSV

-481 FQESADYIF
+481 FQEKADYLF

-534 MAPDII
+534 MAPDVI

-552 TCIL
+552 SCIL

>member
-6 INGKEEFY
+6 INGIEETY
-14 DDGTL
+14 EDGTRL
-19 LTEIAAIHQSEHKD
+19 VDIAMSHQNEYKD
-33 DIVLALYKGSLAEL
+33 DIVLAKYKGNLTEL
-47 SKAVSGD
+47 HKTVSGVA
-54 GELKFLTTADKDG
+54 EVEFLTTADKDG

-75 AFLLQRA
+75 IFLLQRA

-87 PAFPNN
+87 PLPENP
-93 AYLRVEHSLGQG
+93 YLRVEHSLGQG
-105 DFCTLDRFSD
+105 DFCTIDG
-115 VTEEKLQELK
+115 VGEITEEKLEELK
-125 KVMLEL
+125 KVMQDL
-131 VEKDLPLKKY
+131 VKQDITLKKY
-141 SIKTSQAREMFHNF
+141 SIKTSQAKEMFHSF

-170 NINVYNLDGCID
+170 NINVYDLDGCID

-188 VPSTKYLKYF
+188 VPSTRYLAYF
-198 DLMKF
+198 DLIKF
-203 EHGFMLLFPNG
+203 ENGFMVMFPEAT
-214 DKIKGDTRKVAEFT
+214 KLTGDTKNVSEFKS
-228 NPIKLF
+228 PMKLF
-234 NVQQQSSAFGRTMN
+234 SVQQASSEFGRTMG
-248 VPTVGAL
+248 VATVGAL
-255 NEAICTG
+255 NEAIANG

-276 NNIGDLAH
+276 RNIGDLART
-284 KIASNKD
+284 IASNKD
-291 IKFVMMAGPSS
+291 VKFVMMAGPSS

-326 PLDDFYLNREQ
+326 PLDDFYLNRDQ
-337 MPIDEY
+337 MPIDEF
-343 GEKDFETI
+343 GEKDFESI

-373 LPNFNFKTGKREYND
+373 LPNFNFKIGKREYND
-388 HYMQLGQ
+388 HYMQLGK

-404 HGLNDR
+404 HGLNER

-416 AECKYKIYLSALT
+416 AESKYKIFLSALT

-462 ETIAMWDSV
+462 DTIAMWDSV

-481 FQESADYIF
+481 FQEQADYLF

-514 DHPMYPEAK
+514 DHPMYAEAK

-534 MAPDII
+534 MAPDVI

-552 TCIL
+552 SCIL

>member
-6 INGKEEFY
+6 INGNEETY
-14 DDGTL
+14 EDGTRL
-19 LTEIAAIHQSEHKD
+19 LDIAELHKDDFKD
-33 DIVLALYKGSLAEL
+33 DIVLAMYKGSLSEL
-47 SKAVSGD
+47 NKGVTGV
-54 GELKFLTTADKDG
+54 GNLEFVTTADKDG

-75 AFLLQRA
+75 VFLLQRA

-87 PAFPNN
+87 PLPANP
-93 AYLRVEHSLGQG
+93 YLRVEHSLGQG
-105 DFCTLDRFSD
+105 DFCTIEGVGEITEDTLD
-115 VTEEKLQELK
+115 ELK
-125 KVMLEL
+125 RIMNHL
-131 VEKDLPLKKY
+131 VEQDIPLKKY
-141 SIKTSQAREMFHNF
+141 SIKTSQAKEMFHSF
-155 NMKDKEQL
+155 NMKHKELL

-170 NINVYNLDGCID
+170 NINVYDLDGCID

-198 DLMKF
+198 DLLKF
-203 EHGFMLLFPNG
+203 EHGFMLMFPNG
-214 DKIKGDTRKVAEFT
+214 DKISGDTRKVAEFT
-228 NPIKLF
+228 SPVKLF
-234 NVQQQSSAFGRTMN
+234 SVQQASSDFGRTMG
-248 VPTVGAL
+248 VSTVGEL
-255 NEAICTG
+255 NDVICSG
-262 RIKDIVLSQ
+262 NIRDLVLSQ

-276 NNIGDLAH
+276 RNIGDLART
-284 KIASNKD
+284 IVANKD
-291 IKFVMMAGPSS
+291 VKFVMMAGPSS

-313 AHLRALGCVPHPL
+313 AQLRALGCEPHPV
-326 PLDDFYLNREQ
+326 PLDDFYLNRDQ

-343 GEKDFETI
+343 GEKDFESI

-388 HYMQLGQ
+388 HYMQLGK

-410 MSASLP
+410 MSSSLP
-416 AECKYKIYLSALT
+416 SESKYKIYLSALT

-481 FQESADYIF
+481 FQEQADYLF

-502 LYVDPQLYAIEP
+502 LYVDPQLYAISP
-514 DHPMYPEAK
+514 DSPMYGEAK

-534 MAPDII
+534 MAPDVI

-552 TCIL
+552 SCIL

>member
-1 MAKVI
+1 MAKLI
-6 INGKEEFY
+6 INGKEETY
-14 DDGTL
+14 EDGIKL
-19 LTEIAAIHQSEHKD
+19 LDIARFHKDAYRD
-33 DIVLALYKGSLAEL
+33 DIVLAKYNGSLTEL
-47 SKAVSGD
+47 SKAVNED
-54 GELKFLTTADKDG
+54 AEVEFLTTADKDG

-75 AFLLQRA
+75 VFLLQRA
-82 LMDVY
+82 LMSAY
-87 PAFPNN
+87 PYPEH
-93 AYLRVEHSLGQG
+93 AYLRVHHSLGQG
-105 DFCTLDRFSD
+105 DFCTFDGVD
-115 VTEEKLQELK
+115 EITEEKIAEIK
-125 KVMLEL
+125 KIMLDL
-131 VEKDLPLKKY
+131 VEKDVPLKKY
-141 SIKTSQAREMFHNF
+141 SIKTSEARKMFHSY
-155 NMKDKEQL
+155 NMKNKEQL

-170 NINVYNLDGCID
+170 NINVYDLDGCKD

-188 VPSTKYLKYF
+188 VPSTGYLKYF
-198 DLMKF
+198 DILKF
-203 EHGFMLLFPNG
+203 ENGIMLMFPNG
-214 DKIKGDTRKVAEFT
+214 NKLTGDTRVVAEFSR
-228 NPIKLF
+228 PMKLF
-234 NVQQQSSAFGRTMN
+234 YVQQAASKFGETMG

-255 NEAICTG
+255 NEAITNG

-276 NNIGDLAH
+276 RNIGELAH
-284 KIASNKD
+284 TIADRKD

-313 AHLRALGCVPHPL
+313 AQLRALGCVPHPV
-326 PLDDFYLNREQ
+326 PLDDFYLNRDQ

-343 GEKDFETI
+343 GEKDFESI
-351 EGLDIPYFNE
+351 DGLDVPYFNE
-361 CMVKLLNGERVL
+361 CMYKLLQGERVL

-388 HYMQLGQ
+388 HYMKLGK

-404 HGLNDR
+404 HGLNDK
-410 MSASLP
+410 MSESLP
-416 AECKYKIYLSALT
+416 SESKYKIYLSALT

-435 HNPLSTADGR
+435 HNPLSTTDGR

-481 FQESADYIF
+481 FQEKADYLF

-523 RLIKLLDYFLP
+523 RLIKLLDYFIP
-534 MAPDII
+534 MAPDVI

-552 TCIL
+552 SCIL

>member
-1 MAKVI
+1 MAKLI
-6 INGKEEFY
+6 INGKEETY
-14 DDGTL
+14 EDGIKL
-19 LTEIAAIHQSEHKD
+19 LDIARFHKDAYRD
-33 DIVLALYKGSLAEL
+33 DIVLAKYNGGLTEL
-47 SKAVSGD
+47 SKAVNED
-54 GELKFLTTADKDG
+54 AEVEFLTTADKDG

-75 AFLLQRA
+75 VFLLQRA
-82 LMDVY
+82 LMSAY
-87 PAFPNN
+87 PHPEH
-93 AYLRVEHSLGQG
+93 AYLRVHHSLGQG
-105 DFCTLDRFSD
+105 DFCTFDGVD
-115 VTEEKLQELK
+115 EITEEKIAEIK
-125 KVMLEL
+125 KIMLDL
-131 VEKDLPLKKY
+131 VEKDVPLKKY
-141 SIKTSQAREMFHNF
+141 SIKTSEAREMFHRY
-155 NMKDKEQL
+155 NMKNKEQL

-170 NINVYNLDGCID
+170 NINVYDLDGCKD

-188 VPSTKYLKYF
+188 VPSTGYLKYF
-198 DLMKF
+198 DILKF
-203 EHGFMLLFPNG
+203 ENGIMLMFPNG
-214 DKIKGDTRKVAEFT
+214 NKLTGDTRVVAEFSR
-228 NPIKLF
+228 PMKLF
-234 NVQQQSSAFGRTMN
+234 SVQQAASKFGETMG

-255 NEAICTG
+255 NEAITNG

-276 NNIGDLAH
+276 RNIGELAH
-284 KIASNKD
+284 TIADRKD

-313 AHLRALGCVPHPL
+313 AQLRALGCVPHPV
-326 PLDDFYLNREQ
+326 PLDDFYLNRDQ

-343 GEKDFETI
+343 GEKDFESI
-351 EGLDIPYFNE
+351 DGLDVPYFNE
-361 CMVKLLNGERVL
+361 CMYKLLQGERVL

-388 HYMQLGQ
+388 HYMKLGK

-404 HGLNDR
+404 HGLNDK
-410 MSASLP
+410 MSESLP
-416 AECKYKIYLSALT
+416 SESKYKIYLSALT

-481 FQESADYIF
+481 FQEKADYLF

-523 RLIKLLDYFLP
+523 RLIKLLDYFIP
-534 MAPDII
+534 MAPDYI

-552 TCIL
+552 SCIL

>member
-1 MAKVI
+1 MAKLI
-6 INGKEEFY
+6 INGKEETY
-14 DDGTL
+14 EDGIKL
-19 LTEIAAIHQSEHKD
+19 LDIARFHKDAYRD
-33 DIVLALYKGSLAEL
+33 DIVLAKYNGGLTEL
-47 SKAVSGD
+47 SKAVNED
-54 GELKFLTTADKDG
+54 AEVEFLTTADKDG

-75 AFLLQRA
+75 VFLLQRA
-82 LMDVY
+82 LMSAY
-87 PAFPNN
+87 PHPEH
-93 AYLRVEHSLGQG
+93 AYLRVHHSLGQG
-105 DFCTLDRFSD
+105 DFCTFDGVD
-115 VTEEKLQELK
+115 EITEEKIAEIK
-125 KVMLEL
+125 KIMLDL
-131 VEKDLPLKKY
+131 VEKDVPLKKY
-141 SIKTSQAREMFHNF
+141 SIKTSEAREMFHRY
-155 NMKDKEQL
+155 NMKNKEQL

-170 NINVYNLDGCID
+170 NINVYDLDGCKD

-188 VPSTKYLKYF
+188 VPSTGYLKYF
-198 DLMKF
+198 DILKF
-203 EHGFMLLFPNG
+203 ENGIMLMFPNG
-214 DKIKGDTRKVAEFT
+214 NKLTGDTRVVAEFSR
-228 NPIKLF
+228 PMKLF
-234 NVQQQSSAFGRTMN
+234 SVQQAASKFGETMG

-255 NEAICTG
+255 NEAITNG

-276 NNIGDLAH
+276 RNIGELAH
-284 KIASNKD
+284 TIADRKD

-313 AHLRALGCVPHPL
+313 AQLRALGCVPHPV
-326 PLDDFYLNREQ
+326 PLDDFYLNRDQ

-343 GEKDFETI
+343 GEKDFESI
-351 EGLDIPYFNE
+351 DGLDVPYFNE
-361 CMVKLLNGERVL
+361 CMYKLLQGERVL

-388 HYMQLGQ
+388 HYMKLGK

-404 HGLNDR
+404 HGLNDK
-410 MSASLP
+410 MSESLP
-416 AECKYKIYLSALT
+416 SESKYKIYLSALT

-481 FQESADYIF
+481 FQEKADYLF

-502 LYVDPQLYAIEP
+502 LYVDPMLYAIEP
-514 DHPMYPEAK
+514 DHPMYAEAK

-534 MAPDII
+534 MAPEVI
-540 PNNSLV
+540 PNNSLI

-552 TCIL
+552 SCIL